1 VTLSDTTLAATLLNT
16 LSGRTTGVVNAASVT
31 ELTGAAADVRAAY
44 AAGAAEITGLGNE
57 AVTLSGTTA
66 AAADLIA
73 IDAAT
78 SVTVDASTLTTLTGT
93 AAEVNAAYAA
103 NTAAT
108 ISGLGNEAV
117 TLSDTTLAST
127 ALNALDGSTSGVVDA
142 TSMTATSGLVVDVK
156 TAIASAGIN
165 TSTTYAA
172 TLTDPSVSV
181 ADLNTVT
188 ADTTGI
194 VTATLDAGALADFAV
209 LGTASN
215 DLITINVNDAGGST
229 LSALAL
235 STLGGKTAGVVTV
248 QNAVTVSGTVSQL
261 TAALVTTETRVTAA
275 TANVVASDSGS
286 VAAASL
292 VAIDGVTSGLI
303 TAANVGTLTG
313 NAAEVRGV
321 TDNLATSGS
330 NKFSIGAMVG
340 SVTNA
345 AVTLTGTATLADLRA
360 IDQSASGMITAADV
374 TSLSGTV
381 TDVRAVLDNLGTGS
395 NKFSLGTMT
404 DNVTDV
410 GLTLTDTTMTAAN
423 VLLLD
428 TATTGVVTIAA
439 GSTVTGTQTE
449 INSLFGATGVS
460 RPGDLSVTVTGVLL
474 SGTDFPGYL
483 DFIGANT
490 TGTIGVEGSVDA
502 NPLNFS
508 AMGQRLVI
516 DGGAGNDTIT
526 GTGYGDRLIG
536 GAGNDGI
543 TLGAGADVLVF
554 NSLSGSDTV
563 AGFNVAADQ
572 IELAK
577 AVMTGLGNVNGA
589 LTDAQFESG
598 AGLTAAVDTTTRIFY
613 NETTGALYY
622 DADGSAAG
630 AAVQLA
636 TFTSAPLLTYQDFL
650 IA

>member
-1 VTLSDTTLAATLLNT
+1 LAD
-16 LSGRTTGVVNAASVT
+16 VNAVYVT
-31 ELTGAAADVRAAY
+31 NADNYTGEGD
-44 AAGAAEITGLGNE
+44 E
-57 AVTLSGTTA
+57 A
-66 AAADLIA
+66 I
-73 IDAAT
+73 
-78 SVTVDASTLTTLTGT
+78 TLTDVSVSVGQANAISLLT
-93 AAEVNAAYAA
+93 N
-103 NTAAT
+103 
-108 ISGLGNEAV
+108 
-117 TLSDTTLAST
+117 
-127 ALNALDGSTSGVVDA
+127 GVL
-142 TSMTATSGLVVDVK
+142 T
-156 TAIASAGIN
+156 
-165 TSTTYAA
+165 A
-172 TLTDPSVSV
+172 TLTQ
-181 ADLNTVT
+181 
-188 ADTTGI
+188 
-194 VTATLDAGALADFAV
+194 GALQDYSLLA
-209 LGTASN
+209 TASN

-229 LSALAL
+229 LSASAL
-235 STLGGKTAGVVTV
+235 STLGGKTAGLVTV

-261 TAALVTTETRVTAA
+261 TAALVTTETQVTAA

-381 TDVRAVLDNLGTGS
+381 TDARAVLDNLGTGS

-404 DNVTDV
+404 DNVTNV

-428 TATTGVVTIAA
+428 TATSGVITIAA

-449 INSLFGATGVS
+449 ITSLFGATGVS
-460 RPGDLSVTVTGVLL
+460 RPGDLSVTVTGVLFAGNDL
-474 SGTDFPGYL
+474 SVYL
-483 DFIGANT
+483 GFIGGNA

-502 NPLNFS
+502 NPLDFS
-508 AMGQRLVI
+508 AMSRRLLI

-536 GAGNDGI
+536 GAGSDGI

>member
-1 VTLSDTTLAATLLNT
+1 
-16 LSGRTTGVVNAASVT
+16 
-31 ELTGAAADVRAAY
+31 
-44 AAGAAEITGLGNE
+44 
-57 AVTLSGTTA
+57 
-66 AAADLIA
+66 
-73 IDAAT
+73 
-78 SVTVDASTLTTLTGT
+78 
-93 AAEVNAAYAA
+93 
-103 NTAAT
+103 
-108 ISGLGNEAV
+108 
-117 TLSDTTLAST
+117 
-127 ALNALDGSTSGVVDA
+127 
-142 TSMTATSGLVVDVK
+142 
-156 TAIASAGIN
+156 
-165 TSTTYAA
+165 
-172 TLTDPSVSV
+172 
-181 ADLNTVT
+181 
-188 ADTTGI
+188 
-194 VTATLDAGALADFAV
+194 
-209 LGTASN
+209 
-215 DLITINVNDAGGST
+215 
-229 LSALAL
+229 
-235 STLGGKTAGVVTV
+235 
-248 QNAVTVSGTVSQL
+248 
-261 TAALVTTETRVTAA
+261 
-275 TANVVASDSGS
+275 
-286 VAAASL
+286 

-321 TDNLATSGS
+321 TDNLATSGG

-345 AVTLTGTATLADLRA
+345 AVTLTGTATLAELRA

-404 DNVTDV
+404 DNVTNV

-474 SGTDFPGYL
+474 AGNELRDYL

-526 GTGYGDRLIG
+526 GTGHGDRIIG

-563 AGFNVAADQ
+563 AGFNVAADL

-577 AVMTGLGNVNGA
+577 AVMTGLGNVNGG

-598 AGLTAAVDTTTRIFY
+598 AGLTAAVDASTRIFY
-613 NETTGALYY
+613 NETTGILYY
-622 DADGSAAG
+622 DADGSDPV

-636 TFTSAPLLTYQDFL
+636 TFTGNPLLTHQDFF